1 MPLAAGGTCWAVT
14 GAADGQRSNGCSG
27 ADSAGTGVYYGSNA
41 HPSVLSAQ
49 QAAAAAV
56 GKCALVSA
64 GDIALT
70 DVGKVKDDWN
80 HVMTNTKAALERIID
95 KAVLS
100 SGESLDSD
108 EMDSDRKVGNNRI
121 ILLAMQLHF
130 DVSLQKRCW
139 DITYEPY
146 YFSSEND

>member
-1 MPLAAGGTCWAVT
+1 MATEDTFGVVAVEERVQDNLSLIHAFLPVAERFCGFFQGHGTLNEAPASQGG
-14 GAADGQRSNGCSG
+14 SMSK
-27 ADSAGTGVYYGSNA
+27 SARELKGRRTS
-41 HPSVLSAQ
+41 
-49 QAAAAAV
+49 
-56 GKCALVSA
+56 

-108 EMDSDRKVGNNRI
+108 EMDSDRSKTDYLELPGKPVTEFQD
-121 ILLAMQLHF
+121 M
-130 DVSLQKRCW
+130 
-139 DITYEPY
+139 
-146 YFSSEND
+146 